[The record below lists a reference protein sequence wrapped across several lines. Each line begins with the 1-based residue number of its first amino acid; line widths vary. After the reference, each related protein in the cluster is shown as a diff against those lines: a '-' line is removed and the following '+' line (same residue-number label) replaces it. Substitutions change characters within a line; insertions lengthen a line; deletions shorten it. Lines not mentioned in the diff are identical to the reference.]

1 MEEYKQFW
9 KKINPHVQ
17 SAYHWM
23 IFLNYSISLL
33 VRGVTYKYKKYLE
46 DKTPSDPWSTHILQ
60 TTFPKFYIK
69 F

>member
-1 MEEYKQFW
+1 
-9 KKINPHVQ
+9 
-17 SAYHWM
+17 M

>member
-1 MEEYKQFW
+1 MEEYEQFG
-9 KKINPHVQ
+9 KKINPHVK